1 MNELEKQIEERA
13 TDWVFEE
20 NGHRWSNNDDSAGD
34 NTESFK
40 AGANFILE
48 KNLDE
53 QFADF
58 LHLLGAVPANE
69 KGKWDIVDK
78 DFNMYTKTTKELKNY
93 WLNNVYG
100 K

>member
-1 MNELEKQIEERA
+1 MNELEKEINLGAESCEK
-13 TDWVFEE
+13 E
-20 NGHRWSNNDDSAGD
+20 NAQYCHDEQSEAIAHDC
-34 NTESFK
+34 FK
-40 AGANFILE
+40 EGCQFIIE

-58 LHLLGAVPANE
+58 LHLLGAVPSNE

-78 DFNMYTKTTKELKNY
+78 EFNILTKTTKELKQY
-93 WLNNVYG
+93 WLENVYG

>member
-1 MNELEKQIEERA
+1 MKELEKQIEERA
-13 TDWVFEE
+13 SKEIKISNIQVFR
-20 NGHRWSNNDDSAGD
+20 N
-34 NTESFK
+34 
-40 AGANFILE
+40 GANFILE

-69 KGKWDIVDK
+69 KGKWDVVDK
-78 DFNMYTKTTKELKNY
+78 DFNMYTKTTKELKSY